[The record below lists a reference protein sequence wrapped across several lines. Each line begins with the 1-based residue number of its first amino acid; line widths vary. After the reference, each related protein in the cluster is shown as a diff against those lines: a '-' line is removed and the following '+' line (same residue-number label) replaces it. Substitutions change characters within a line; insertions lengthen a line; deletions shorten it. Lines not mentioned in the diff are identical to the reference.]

1 MDGLLSG
8 LNSAQRKAAE
18 HIKGPVMVIAGAGSG
33 KTRVL
38 TYRIAHLLA
47 NGADAFQILALTFT
61 NKAAREMKER
71 IAKVVSA
78 DEAKNVWMG
87 TFHSIF
93 ARILRVEGSRLG
105 FPSNF
110 TIYDTED
117 AHKVVANVIKELNLD
132 KEIYKTKSVA
142 SRISAYKNNL
152 ITPKAYAARADLQE
166 QDASARMPKLG
177 EVYSQYMERCF
188 RAGAMD
194 FDDLLLKTNELFARF
209 PEALAKYQE
218 RFRYLLVD
226 EYQDTNHAQYLI
238 VKALA
243 SRFENICVVGD
254 DAQSIYSFRGAN
266 IRNIL
271 NFQNDYPDAALYKL
285 EQNYRSTK
293 RIVSAANT
301 LISHNKEQLQKD
313 VWTENPLGEKIVV
326 HQSVSDSDEGQ
337 YVAQTTWDLVHRE
350 QRHYSDFAI
359 LYRTNAQSRSFE
371 DALRR
376 RNIPYQIYGGLSF
389 YQRKEIKD
397 VLAYVRLTV
406 NASDEEA
413 LRRVINL
420 PGRGIGETTLARLT
434 IAANEKKVPIWEAV
448 RHATSWDLGINRPT
462 AERLE
467 AFADLIDSYRIIASE
482 QDAFG
487 TVEHIV
493 RSSGLVKL
501 LAEDKS
507 PEGISRYENIQEL
520 LNGIKDFVEQQSQTE
535 DGNPSLGAFLQDVA
549 LFTDRDEQ
557 VSDEPKVTLMT
568 IHLAK
573 GLEFP
578 VVFVVGLEDSLFPSM
593 MAMNSRSDLEEER
606 RLFYVALTR
615 AEQRAYLTH
624 ARVRYRWGKLMDC
637 EPSRFL
643 DELDD
648 EHLDVHLPEVAK
660 NYGVPREL
668 RDAFGDPEQ
677 PRTFR
682 GGGGPNRSGS
692 ASKPAGPPPAPI
704 RFRKP
709 ENLKPLGQA
718 SAASGIPANEL
729 ILSPGVRVLHDR
741 FGAGTVTEVE
751 SATDGGK
758 ATIKFDNAGEKKL
771 LLKFAKLQLLA

>member
-337 YVAQTTWDLVHRE
+337 YVAQTIWDLVHRE

-406 NASDEEA
+406 NAGDEEA

-434 IAANEKKVPIWEAV
+434 IVANEKKVPLWETV
-448 RHATSWDLGINRPT
+448 RHATTWDLGINRPT

-467 AFADLIDSYRIIASE
+467 AFADLIDSYRIIAIQ

-668 RDAFGDPEQ
+668 RDAFGDPDQ

-682 GGGGPNRSGS
+682 GGGAPNRSGS

-751 SATDGGK
+751 SAADGGK

>member
-1 MDGLLSG
+1 
-8 LNSAQRKAAE
+8 
-18 HIKGPVMVIAGAGSG
+18 MVIAGAGSG

-337 YVAQTTWDLVHRE
+337 YVAQTIWDLVHRE

-406 NASDEEA
+406 NAGDEEA

-434 IAANEKKVPIWEAV
+434 IVANEKKVPLWEAV

-467 AFADLIDSYRIIASE
+467 AFADLIDSYRIIAIQ

-668 RDAFGDPEQ
+668 RDAFGDPDQ

-682 GGGGPNRSGS
+682 GGGAPNRSGS

-751 SATDGGK
+751 SAADGGK

>member
-1 MDGLLSG
+1 
-8 LNSAQRKAAE
+8 
-18 HIKGPVMVIAGAGSG
+18 MVIAGAGSG

-337 YVAQTTWDLVHRE
+337 YVAQTIWDLVHRE

-406 NASDEEA
+406 NAGDEEA

-434 IAANEKKVPIWEAV
+434 IVANEKKVPLWEAV
-448 RHATSWDLGINRPT
+448 RHATTWDLGINRPT

-467 AFADLIDSYRIIASE
+467 AFADLIDSYRIIAIQ

-668 RDAFGDPEQ
+668 RDAFGDPDQ

-682 GGGGPNRSGS
+682 GGGAPNRSGS

-751 SATDGGK
+751 SAADGGK

>member
-1 MDGLLSG
+1 
-8 LNSAQRKAAE
+8 
-18 HIKGPVMVIAGAGSG
+18 MVIAGAGSG

-71 IAKVVSA
+71 IAKVVSE

-337 YVAQTTWDLVHRE
+337 YVAQTIWDLVHRE

-406 NASDEEA
+406 NAGDEEA

-434 IAANEKKVPIWEAV
+434 IVANEKKVPLWEAV

-467 AFADLIDSYRIIASE
+467 AFADLIDSYRIIAIQ

-668 RDAFGDPEQ
+668 RDAFGDPDQ

-682 GGGGPNRSGS
+682 GGGAPNRSGS

-709 ENLKPLGQA
+709 ENLKPLWQA

-751 SATDGGK
+751 SAADGGK

>member
-1 MDGLLSG
+1 
-8 LNSAQRKAAE
+8 
-18 HIKGPVMVIAGAGSG
+18 MVIAGAGSG

-209 PEALAKYQE
+209 PDALAKYQE

-337 YVAQTTWDLVHRE
+337 YVAQTIWDLVHRE

-406 NASDEEA
+406 NAGDEEA

-434 IAANEKKVPIWEAV
+434 IVANEKKVPLWEAV
-448 RHATSWDLGINRPT
+448 RHATTWDLGINRPT
-462 AERLE
+462 ADRLE
-467 AFADLIDSYRIIASE
+467 AFADLIDSYRIIASQ

-557 VSDEPKVTLMT
+557 ESDEPKITLMT

-668 RDAFGDPEQ
+668 RDAFGDPDQ

-682 GGGGPNRSGS
+682 GGGAPNRSGS

-751 SATDGGK
+751 SAADGGK

>member
-1 MDGLLSG
+1 
-8 LNSAQRKAAE
+8 
-18 HIKGPVMVIAGAGSG
+18 MVIAGAGSG

-337 YVAQTTWDLVHRE
+337 YVAQTIWDLVHRE

-406 NASDEEA
+406 NAGDEEA

-434 IAANEKKVPIWEAV
+434 IVANEKKVPLWEAV

-467 AFADLIDSYRIIASE
+467 AFADLIDSYRIIAIQ

-557 VSDEPKVTLMT
+557 VSDEPKITLMT

-668 RDAFGDPEQ
+668 RDAFGDPDQ

-682 GGGGPNRSGS
+682 GGGAPNRSGS

-751 SATDGGK
+751 SAADGGK

>member
-1 MDGLLSG
+1 M
-8 LNSAQRKAAE
+8 
-18 HIKGPVMVIAGAGSG
+18 
-33 KTRVL
+33 
-38 TYRIAHLLA
+38 
-47 NGADAFQILALTFT
+47 
-61 NKAAREMKER
+61 
-71 IAKVVSA
+71 
-78 DEAKNVWMG
+78 
-87 TFHSIF
+87 
-93 ARILRVEGSRLG
+93 
-105 FPSNF
+105 
-110 TIYDTED
+110 
-117 AHKVVANVIKELNLD
+117 
-132 KEIYKTKSVA
+132 
-142 SRISAYKNNL
+142 
-152 ITPKAYAARADLQE
+152 
-166 QDASARMPKLG
+166 
-177 EVYSQYMERCF
+177 
-188 RAGAMD
+188 
-194 FDDLLLKTNELFARF
+194 
-209 PEALAKYQE
+209 
-218 RFRYLLVD
+218 
-226 EYQDTNHAQYLI
+226 
-238 VKALA
+238 
-243 SRFENICVVGD
+243 VGD

-350 QRHYSDFAI
+350 QHHYSDFAI

-406 NASDEEA
+406 NAGDEEA

-434 IAANEKKVPIWEAV
+434 IVANEKKVPMWEAV

-467 AFADLIDSYRIIASE
+467 AFADLIDSYRIIASQ

-557 VSDEPKVTLMT
+557 ESNEPKVTLMT

-578 VVFVVGLEDSLFPSM
+578 VVFVVGLEDSLFPSI

-682 GGGGPNRSGS
+682 GGGAPNRSGS

-751 SATDGGK
+751 SASDGGK
-758 ATIKFDNAGEKKL
+758 ATILFDNAGEKKL

>member
-1 MDGLLSG
+1 
-8 LNSAQRKAAE
+8 
-18 HIKGPVMVIAGAGSG
+18 MVIAGAGSG

-117 AHKVVANVIKELNLD
+117 AQKVVANVIKELNLD

-152 ITPKAYAARADLQE
+152 ITPKAYTARADLQE

-188 RAGAMD
+188 RSGAMD

-350 QRHYSDFAI
+350 QHHYSDFAI

-557 VSDEPKVTLMT
+557 ESDEPKVTLMT

-643 DELDD
+643 DELDED
-648 EHLDVHLPEVAK
+648 HLDVHLPEVAK

-677 PRTFR
+677 PRTYR
-682 GGGGPNRSGS
+682 GGGAPNRSVS

-751 SATDGGK
+751 SAPDGGK

>member
-337 YVAQTTWDLVHRE
+337 YVAQTIWDLVHRE

-406 NASDEEA
+406 NAGDEEA

-434 IAANEKKVPIWEAV
+434 IVANEKKVPLWEAV
-448 RHATSWDLGINRPT
+448 RHATTWDLGINRPT

-467 AFADLIDSYRIIASE
+467 AFADLIDSYRIIASQ

-557 VSDEPKVTLMT
+557 VSDEPKITLMT

-668 RDAFGDPEQ
+668 RDAFGDPDQ

-682 GGGGPNRSGS
+682 GGGAPNRSGS

-751 SATDGGK
+751 SAADGGK

>member
-1 MDGLLSG
+1 MEGLLSG

-47 NGADAFQILALTFT
+47 TGTDAFQILALTFT
-61 NKAAREMKER
+61 NKAAREMKAR

-117 AHKVVANVIKELNLD
+117 AQKVVANVIKELNLD

-177 EVYSQYMERCF
+177 EVYGQYMERCF

-350 QRHYSDFAI
+350 QHHYSDFAI

-413 LRRVINL
+413 LRRIINL

-434 IAANEKKVPIWEAV
+434 IAANEKKIPIWEAV

-462 AERLE
+462 TERLE
-467 AFADLIDSYRIIASE
+467 AFADLIDSYRIIASQ

-557 VSDEPKVTLMT
+557 ESDEPKVTLMT

-624 ARVRYRWGKLMDC
+624 ARVRYSWGKLMDC

-668 RDAFGDPEQ
+668 RDAFGDTEQ

-682 GGGGPNRSGS
+682 GGGAFNRSGS

-751 SATDGGK
+751 SAADGGK

>member
-1 MDGLLSG
+1 
-8 LNSAQRKAAE
+8 
-18 HIKGPVMVIAGAGSG
+18 
-33 KTRVL
+33 
-38 TYRIAHLLA
+38 
-47 NGADAFQILALTFT
+47 
-61 NKAAREMKER
+61 
-71 IAKVVSA
+71 
-78 DEAKNVWMG
+78 
-87 TFHSIF
+87 
-93 ARILRVEGSRLG
+93 
-105 FPSNF
+105 
-110 TIYDTED
+110 
-117 AHKVVANVIKELNLD
+117 
-132 KEIYKTKSVA
+132 
-142 SRISAYKNNL
+142 
-152 ITPKAYAARADLQE
+152 
-166 QDASARMPKLG
+166 MPKLG
-177 EVYSQYMERCF
+177 EVYSQYVERCF

-434 IAANEKKVPIWEAV
+434 IVANEKKVPLWEAV

-677 PRTFR
+677 PRAFR
-682 GGGGPNRSGS
+682 GGGAFNRSGS

-751 SATDGGK
+751 SAADGGK

>member
-1 MDGLLSG
+1 
-8 LNSAQRKAAE
+8 
-18 HIKGPVMVIAGAGSG
+18 MVIAGAGSG

-337 YVAQTTWDLVHRE
+337 YVAQTIWDLVHRE

-406 NASDEEA
+406 NAGDEEA

-434 IAANEKKVPIWEAV
+434 IVANEKKVPLWETV
-448 RHATSWDLGINRPT
+448 RHATTWDLGINRPT

-467 AFADLIDSYRIIASE
+467 AFADLIDSYRIIASQ

-668 RDAFGDPEQ
+668 RDAFGDPDQ

-682 GGGGPNRSGS
+682 GGGAPNRSGS

-751 SATDGGK
+751 SAADGGK

>member
-78 DEAKNVWMG
+78 EEAKNVWMG

-209 PEALAKYQE
+209 PDALAKYQE

-337 YVAQTTWDLVHRE
+337 YVAQTIWDLVHRE

-406 NASDEEA
+406 NAGDEEA

-434 IAANEKKVPIWEAV
+434 IVANEKKVPLWEAV

-467 AFADLIDSYRIIASE
+467 AFADLIDSYRIIAIQ

-557 VSDEPKVTLMT
+557 ESDEPKITLMT

-668 RDAFGDPEQ
+668 RDAFGDPDQ

-682 GGGGPNRSGS
+682 GGGAPNRSGS

-751 SATDGGK
+751 SAADGGK

>member
-209 PEALAKYQE
+209 PDALAKYQE

-337 YVAQTTWDLVHRE
+337 YVAQTIWDLVHRE

-406 NASDEEA
+406 NAGDEEA

-434 IAANEKKVPIWEAV
+434 IVANEKKVPLWEAV
-448 RHATSWDLGINRPT
+448 RHATTWDLGINRPT
-462 AERLE
+462 ADRLE
-467 AFADLIDSYRIIASE
+467 AFADLIDSYRIIASQ

-557 VSDEPKVTLMT
+557 VSDEPKITLMT

-668 RDAFGDPEQ
+668 RDAFGDPDQ

-682 GGGGPNRSGS
+682 GGGAPNRSGS

-751 SATDGGK
+751 SAADGGK

>member
-1 MDGLLSG
+1 
-8 LNSAQRKAAE
+8 
-18 HIKGPVMVIAGAGSG
+18 MVIAGAGSG

-209 PEALAKYQE
+209 PDALAKYQE

-337 YVAQTTWDLVHRE
+337 YVAQTIWDLVHRE

-406 NASDEEA
+406 NAGDEEA

-434 IAANEKKVPIWEAV
+434 IVANEKKVPLWEAV

-467 AFADLIDSYRIIASE
+467 AFADLIDSYRIIASQ

-557 VSDEPKVTLMT
+557 ESDEPKITLMT

-668 RDAFGDPEQ
+668 RDAFGDPDQ

-682 GGGGPNRSGS
+682 GGGAPNRSGS

-751 SATDGGK
+751 SAADGGK

>member
-1 MDGLLSG
+1 
-8 LNSAQRKAAE
+8 
-18 HIKGPVMVIAGAGSG
+18 MVIAGAGSG

-209 PEALAKYQE
+209 PDALAKYQE

-337 YVAQTTWDLVHRE
+337 YVAQTIWDLVHRE

-406 NASDEEA
+406 NAGDEEA

-434 IAANEKKVPIWEAV
+434 IVANEKKVPLWEAV
-448 RHATSWDLGINRPT
+448 RHATTWDLGINRPT
-462 AERLE
+462 ADRLE
-467 AFADLIDSYRIIASE
+467 AFADLIDSYRIIASQ

-557 VSDEPKVTLMT
+557 VSDEPKITLMT

-668 RDAFGDPEQ
+668 RDAFGDPDQ

-682 GGGGPNRSGS
+682 GGGAPNRSGS

-751 SATDGGK
+751 SAADGGK

>member
-1 MDGLLSG
+1 
-8 LNSAQRKAAE
+8 
-18 HIKGPVMVIAGAGSG
+18 MVIAGAGSG

-209 PEALAKYQE
+209 PDALAKYQE

-337 YVAQTTWDLVHRE
+337 YVAQTIWDLVHRE

-406 NASDEEA
+406 NAGDEEA

-434 IAANEKKVPIWEAV
+434 IVANEKKVPLWEAV
-448 RHATSWDLGINRPT
+448 RHATTWDLGINRPT

-467 AFADLIDSYRIIASE
+467 AFADLIDSYRIIASQ

-668 RDAFGDPEQ
+668 RDAFGDPDQ

-682 GGGGPNRSGS
+682 GGGAPNRSGS

-751 SATDGGK
+751 SAADGGK

>member
-1 MDGLLSG
+1 
-8 LNSAQRKAAE
+8 
-18 HIKGPVMVIAGAGSG
+18 MVIAGAGSG

-337 YVAQTTWDLVHRE
+337 YVAQTIWDLVHRE

-406 NASDEEA
+406 NAGDEEA

-434 IAANEKKVPIWEAV
+434 IVANEKKVPLWEAV

-467 AFADLIDSYRIIASE
+467 AFADLIDSYRIIAIQ

-557 VSDEPKVTLMT
+557 ESNEPKVTLMT

-682 GGGGPNRSGS
+682 GGGAPNRSGS

-751 SATDGGK
+751 SAADGGK

>member
-1 MDGLLSG
+1 
-8 LNSAQRKAAE
+8 
-18 HIKGPVMVIAGAGSG
+18 MVIAGAGSG

-71 IAKVVSA
+71 IAKVVSP

-152 ITPKAYAARADLQE
+152 ITPKAYAARGDLQE

-209 PEALAKYQE
+209 PDALAKYQE

-337 YVAQTTWDLVHRE
+337 YVAQTIWDLVHRE

-406 NASDEEA
+406 NAGDEEA

-434 IAANEKKVPIWEAV
+434 IVANEKKVPLWEAV

-467 AFADLIDSYRIIASE
+467 AFADLIDSYRIIASQ

-682 GGGGPNRSGS
+682 GGGAPNRSGS

-751 SATDGGK
+751 SAADGGK

>member
-1 MDGLLSG
+1 
-8 LNSAQRKAAE
+8 
-18 HIKGPVMVIAGAGSG
+18 MVIAGAGSG

-71 IAKVVSA
+71 IAKVVSP

-209 PEALAKYQE
+209 PDALAKYQE

-337 YVAQTTWDLVHRE
+337 YVAQTIWDLVHRE
-350 QRHYSDFAI
+350 QRHSSDFAI

-406 NASDEEA
+406 NAGDEEA

-434 IAANEKKVPIWEAV
+434 IVANEKKVPLWEAV

-467 AFADLIDSYRIIASE
+467 AFADLIDSYRIIASQ

-557 VSDEPKVTLMT
+557 ESNEPKVTLMT

-668 RDAFGDPEQ
+668 RDAFGDPDQ

-682 GGGGPNRSGS
+682 GGGAPNRSGS

-751 SATDGGK
+751 SAADGGK

>member
-1 MDGLLSG
+1 
-8 LNSAQRKAAE
+8 
-18 HIKGPVMVIAGAGSG
+18 MVIAGAGSG

-337 YVAQTTWDLVHRE
+337 YVAQTIWDLVHRE

-406 NASDEEA
+406 NAGDEEA

-434 IAANEKKVPIWEAV
+434 IVANEKKVPLWEAV

-467 AFADLIDSYRIIASE
+467 AFADLIDSYRIIASQ

-557 VSDEPKVTLMT
+557 ESNEPKVTLMT

-668 RDAFGDPEQ
+668 RDAFGDPDQ

-682 GGGGPNRSGS
+682 GGGAPNRSGS

-751 SATDGGK
+751 SAADGGK

>member
-1 MDGLLSG
+1 MEGLLSG

-18 HIKGPVMVIAGAGSG
+18 HLKGPVMVIAGAGSG

-47 NGADAFQILALTFT
+47 TGADAFQILALTFT
-61 NKAAREMKER
+61 NKAAREMKDR
-71 IAKVVSA
+71 VAKVVSP

-117 AHKVVANVIKELNLD
+117 AQKVVANVIKELNLD

-152 ITPKAYAARADLQE
+152 ITPKTYAARADLQE

-209 PEALAKYQE
+209 PDALAKYQE

-350 QRHYSDFAI
+350 QHHYSDFAI

-406 NASDEEA
+406 NSSDEEA

-434 IAANEKKVPIWEAV
+434 IAANEKKVPVWEAV

-467 AFADLIDSYRIIASE
+467 AFADLIDSYRIIASQ

-557 VSDEPKVTLMT
+557 ETNEPKVTLMT

-615 AEQRAYLTH
+615 AEQRAFLTH

-648 EHLDVHLPEVAK
+648 EHLDVHLPEIAK

-668 RDAFGDPEQ
+668 RDAFGDPDQ

-682 GGGGPNRSGS
+682 GGGAFNRSGS

-709 ENLKPLGQA
+709 ENLKPLGEA
-718 SAASGIPANEL
+718 SAASGVPANEL
-729 ILSPGVRVLHDR
+729 ILSPGIRVLHDR

-751 SATDGGK
+751 SAADGGK

>member
-1 MDGLLSG
+1 
-8 LNSAQRKAAE
+8 
-18 HIKGPVMVIAGAGSG
+18 MVIAGAGSG

-209 PEALAKYQE
+209 PDALAKYQE

-337 YVAQTTWDLVHRE
+337 YVAQTIWDLVHRE

-406 NASDEEA
+406 NAGDEEA

-434 IAANEKKVPIWEAV
+434 IVANEKKVPLWEAV

-467 AFADLIDSYRIIASE
+467 AFADLIDSYRIIASQ

-668 RDAFGDPEQ
+668 RDAFGDPDQ

-682 GGGGPNRSGS
+682 GGGAPNRSGS

-751 SATDGGK
+751 SAADGGK

>member
-1 MDGLLSG
+1 
-8 LNSAQRKAAE
+8 
-18 HIKGPVMVIAGAGSG
+18 MVIAGAGSG

-337 YVAQTTWDLVHRE
+337 YVAQTIWDLVHRE

-406 NASDEEA
+406 NAGDEEA

-434 IAANEKKVPIWEAV
+434 IVANEKKVPLWEAV

-467 AFADLIDSYRIIASE
+467 AFADLIDSYRIIASQ

-557 VSDEPKVTLMT
+557 ESDEPKITLMT

-668 RDAFGDPEQ
+668 RDAFGDPDQ

-682 GGGGPNRSGS
+682 GGGAPNRSGS

-751 SATDGGK
+751 SAADGGK

>member
-152 ITPKAYAARADLQE
+152 ITPKAYAALADLQE

-350 QRHYSDFAI
+350 QHHYSDFAI

-413 LRRVINL
+413 LRRIINL

-467 AFADLIDSYRIIASE
+467 AFADLIDSYRIIASQ

-682 GGGGPNRSGS
+682 GGGAFNRSGS

-751 SATDGGK
+751 SAADGGK

>member
-1 MDGLLSG
+1 
-8 LNSAQRKAAE
+8 
-18 HIKGPVMVIAGAGSG
+18 MVIAGAGSG

-194 FDDLLLKTNELFARF
+194 FDDLLLKTNELFTRF

-337 YVAQTTWDLVHRE
+337 YVAQTIWDLVHRE

-406 NASDEEA
+406 NAGDEEA

-434 IAANEKKVPIWEAV
+434 IVANEKKVPLWEAV

-467 AFADLIDSYRIIASE
+467 AFADLIDSYRIIASQ

-682 GGGGPNRSGS
+682 GGGAPNRSGS

-751 SATDGGK
+751 SAADGGK

>member
-337 YVAQTTWDLVHRE
+337 YVAQTIWDLVHRE

-406 NASDEEA
+406 NAGDEEA

-434 IAANEKKVPIWEAV
+434 IVANEKKVPLWEAV
-448 RHATSWDLGINRPT
+448 RHATTWDLGINRPT

-467 AFADLIDSYRIIASE
+467 AFADLIDSYRIIASQ

-557 VSDEPKVTLMT
+557 ESDEPKITLMT

-668 RDAFGDPEQ
+668 RDAFGDPDQ

-682 GGGGPNRSGS
+682 GGGAPNRSGS

-751 SATDGGK
+751 SAADGGK

>member
-406 NASDEEA
+406 NAHDEEA

-434 IAANEKKVPIWEAV
+434 IVANEKKVPIWEAV

-573 GLEFP
+573 GLEYP

-677 PRTFR
+677 PRAFR
-682 GGGGPNRSGS
+682 GGGAFNRSGS

-751 SATDGGK
+751 SAADGGK

>member
-1 MDGLLSG
+1 
-8 LNSAQRKAAE
+8 
-18 HIKGPVMVIAGAGSG
+18 MVIAGAGSG

-209 PEALAKYQE
+209 PDALAKYQE

-337 YVAQTTWDLVHRE
+337 YVAQTIWDLVHRE

-406 NASDEEA
+406 NAGDEEA

-434 IAANEKKVPIWEAV
+434 IVANEKKVPLWEAV
-448 RHATSWDLGINRPT
+448 RHATTWDLGINRPT

-467 AFADLIDSYRIIASE
+467 AFADLIDSYRIIAIQ

-668 RDAFGDPEQ
+668 RDAFGDPDQ

-682 GGGGPNRSGS
+682 GGGAPNRSGS

-751 SATDGGK
+751 SAADGGK

>member
-1 MDGLLSG
+1 
-8 LNSAQRKAAE
+8 
-18 HIKGPVMVIAGAGSG
+18 MVIAGAGSG

-209 PEALAKYQE
+209 PDALAKYQE

-337 YVAQTTWDLVHRE
+337 YVAQTIWDLVHRE

-406 NASDEEA
+406 NAGDEEA

-434 IAANEKKVPIWEAV
+434 IVANEKKVPLWEAV
-448 RHATSWDLGINRPT
+448 RHATTWDLGINRPT

-467 AFADLIDSYRIIASE
+467 AFADLIDSYRIIASQ

-557 VSDEPKVTLMT
+557 ESDEPKITLMT

-668 RDAFGDPEQ
+668 RDAFGDPDQ

-682 GGGGPNRSGS
+682 GGGAPNRSGS

-751 SATDGGK
+751 SAADGGK

>member
-1 MDGLLSG
+1 MEGLLSG

-47 NGADAFQILALTFT
+47 TGTDAFQILALTFT
-61 NKAAREMKER
+61 NKAAREMKAR

-117 AHKVVANVIKELNLD
+117 AQKVVANVIKELNLD

-177 EVYSQYMERCF
+177 EVYGQYMERCF

-350 QRHYSDFAI
+350 QHHYSDFAI

-413 LRRVINL
+413 LRRIINL

-434 IAANEKKVPIWEAV
+434 IAANEKKIPIWEAV

-462 AERLE
+462 TERLE
-467 AFADLIDSYRIIASE
+467 AFADLIDSYRIIASQ

-557 VSDEPKVTLMT
+557 ESDEPKVTLMT

-682 GGGGPNRSGS
+682 GGGAFNRSGS

-751 SATDGGK
+751 SAADGGK

>member
-1 MDGLLSG
+1 MEGLLSG

-47 NGADAFQILALTFT
+47 TGTDAFQILALTFT
-61 NKAAREMKER
+61 NKAAREMKAR

-117 AHKVVANVIKELNLD
+117 AQKVVANVIKELNLD

-177 EVYSQYMERCF
+177 EVYGQYMERCF

-350 QRHYSDFAI
+350 QHHYSDFAI

-413 LRRVINL
+413 LRRIINL

-434 IAANEKKVPIWEAV
+434 IAANEKKIPIWEAV

-462 AERLE
+462 TERLE
-467 AFADLIDSYRIIASE
+467 AFADLIDSYRIIASQ

-557 VSDEPKVTLMT
+557 ESDEPKVTLMT

-593 MAMNSRSDLEEER
+593 MAMNSRSYLEEER

-682 GGGGPNRSGS
+682 GGGAFNRSGS

-729 ILSPGVRVLHDR
+729 ILSPGVLVLHDR

-751 SATDGGK
+751 SAADGGK

>member
-337 YVAQTTWDLVHRE
+337 YVAQTIWDLVHRE

-406 NASDEEA
+406 NAGDEEA

-434 IAANEKKVPIWEAV
+434 IVANEKKVPLWEAV

-467 AFADLIDSYRIIASE
+467 AFADLIDSYRIIASQ

-557 VSDEPKVTLMT
+557 ESDEPKITLMT

-668 RDAFGDPEQ
+668 RDAFGDPDQ

-682 GGGGPNRSGS
+682 GGGAPNRSGS

-751 SATDGGK
+751 SAADGGK

>member
-1 MDGLLSG
+1 MEGLLSG
-8 LNSAQRKAAE
+8 LNLAQRKAAE

-47 NGADAFQILALTFT
+47 TGADAFQILALTFT
-61 NKAAREMKER
+61 NKAAREMKDR
-71 IAKVVSA
+71 VAKVVSP

-117 AHKVVANVIKELNLD
+117 AQKVVANVIKELNLD
-132 KEIYKTKSVA
+132 KELYKTKSVA

-152 ITPKAYAARADLQE
+152 ITPKTYAARSDLQE

-177 EVYSQYMERCF
+177 EVYSEYMERCF
-188 RAGAMD
+188 RSGAMD

-209 PEALAKYQE
+209 PDALAKYQE

-350 QRHYSDFAI
+350 QHHYSDFAI

-406 NASDEEA
+406 NSSDEEA

-434 IAANEKKVPIWEAV
+434 IAANEKKVPVWEAV

-467 AFADLIDSYRIIASE
+467 AFADLIDSYRIIASQ

-557 VSDEPKVTLMT
+557 ETNEPKVTLMT

-648 EHLDVHLPEVAK
+648 EHLDVHLPEIAK

-668 RDAFGDPEQ
+668 RDAFGDPDQ

-682 GGGGPNRSGS
+682 GGGAFNRSGS

-718 SAASGIPANEL
+718 SAASGVPANEL
-729 ILSPGVRVLHDR
+729 ILSPGIRVLHER

-751 SATDGGK
+751 SAADGGK

>member
-1 MDGLLSG
+1 M
-8 LNSAQRKAAE
+8 
-18 HIKGPVMVIAGAGSG
+18 
-33 KTRVL
+33 
-38 TYRIAHLLA
+38 
-47 NGADAFQILALTFT
+47 
-61 NKAAREMKER
+61 
-71 IAKVVSA
+71 
-78 DEAKNVWMG
+78 
-87 TFHSIF
+87 
-93 ARILRVEGSRLG
+93 
-105 FPSNF
+105 
-110 TIYDTED
+110 
-117 AHKVVANVIKELNLD
+117 
-132 KEIYKTKSVA
+132 
-142 SRISAYKNNL
+142 
-152 ITPKAYAARADLQE
+152 
-166 QDASARMPKLG
+166 
-177 EVYSQYMERCF
+177 
-188 RAGAMD
+188 
-194 FDDLLLKTNELFARF
+194 
-209 PEALAKYQE
+209 
-218 RFRYLLVD
+218 
-226 EYQDTNHAQYLI
+226 
-238 VKALA
+238 
-243 SRFENICVVGD
+243 
-254 DAQSIYSFRGAN
+254 
-266 IRNIL
+266 
-271 NFQNDYPDAALYKL
+271 
-285 EQNYRSTK
+285 
-293 RIVSAANT
+293 
-301 LISHNKEQLQKD
+301 
-313 VWTENPLGEKIVV
+313 
-326 HQSVSDSDEGQ
+326 
-337 YVAQTTWDLVHRE
+337 HRE
-350 QRHYSDFAI
+350 QHHYSDFAI

-413 LRRVINL
+413 LRRIINL

-434 IAANEKKVPIWEAV
+434 IAANEKKIPIWEAV

-462 AERLE
+462 TERLE
-467 AFADLIDSYRIIASE
+467 AFADLIDSYRIIASQ

-668 RDAFGDPEQ
+668 RDAFGDP
-677 PRTFR
+677 
-682 GGGGPNRSGS
+682 
-692 ASKPAGPPPAPI
+692 
-704 RFRKP
+704 
-709 ENLKPLGQA
+709 
-718 SAASGIPANEL
+718 
-729 ILSPGVRVLHDR
+729 
-741 FGAGTVTEVE
+741 
-751 SATDGGK
+751 
-758 ATIKFDNAGEKKL
+758 
-771 LLKFAKLQLLA
+771 

>member
-71 IAKVVSA
+71 IAKVVNA

-467 AFADLIDSYRIIASE
+467 AFADLIDSYRIIASQ
-482 QDAFG
+482 QDAFE

-677 PRTFR
+677 PRAFR
-682 GGGGPNRSGS
+682 GGGAFNRSGS

-751 SATDGGK
+751 SAADGGK

>member
-1 MDGLLSG
+1 
-8 LNSAQRKAAE
+8 
-18 HIKGPVMVIAGAGSG
+18 MVIAGAGSG

-117 AHKVVANVIKELNLD
+117 AQKVVANVIKELNLD

-209 PEALAKYQE
+209 PDALAKYQE

-337 YVAQTTWDLVHRE
+337 YVAQTIWDLVHRE

-406 NASDEEA
+406 NAGDEEA

-434 IAANEKKVPIWEAV
+434 IVANEKKVPLWEAV
-448 RHATSWDLGINRPT
+448 RHATTWDLGINRPT
-462 AERLE
+462 ADRLE
-467 AFADLIDSYRIIASE
+467 AFADLIDSYRIIASQ

-668 RDAFGDPEQ
+668 RDAFGDPDQ

-682 GGGGPNRSGS
+682 GGGAPNRSGS

-751 SATDGGK
+751 SAADGGK

>member
-209 PEALAKYQE
+209 PDALAKYQE

-337 YVAQTTWDLVHRE
+337 YVAQTIWDLVHRE

-406 NASDEEA
+406 NAGDEEA

-434 IAANEKKVPIWEAV
+434 IVANEKKVPLWEAV

-462 AERLE
+462 ADRLE
-467 AFADLIDSYRIIASE
+467 AFADLIDSYRIIASQ

-557 VSDEPKVTLMT
+557 VSDEPKITLMT

-668 RDAFGDPEQ
+668 RDAFGDPDQ

-682 GGGGPNRSGS
+682 GGGAPNRSGS

-751 SATDGGK
+751 SAADGGK